1 MLKEANK
8 IFMLSPPLADQADEK
23 MKQFRSNPFVYT
35 SIRYGT
41 IKFIFPRDVGGFSQ
55 IGVSKTD

>member
-8 IFMLSPPLADQADEK
+8 IFKLSPPLADQADEK

-41 IKFIFPRDVGGFSQ
+41 IKLIS
-55 IGVSKTD
+55 